1 MRQLPPLFLILLILL
16 ICNEKNGIDETNKKI
31 YRQLTIN
38 LAKIKNLNLISISPI
53 IKKKRMT
60 KRLISMHNQYS
71 LFLDID
77 LKSNGFNQN
86 FLYKTKIKFKLFFT
100 FQKK

>member
-38 LAKIKNLNLISISPI
+38 LAKIKNLNLISRSPI
-53 IKKKRMT
+53 IENERIKT
-60 KRLISMHNQYS
+60 KLSSIVNQYS
-71 LFLDID
+71 LSDRTASKLNIINDSFL
-77 LKSNGFNQN
+77 
-86 FLYKTKIKFKLFFT
+86 
-100 FQKK
+100 

>member
-38 LAKIKNLNLISISPI
+38 LAKIKNLNLISRSPI
-53 IKKKRMT
+53 IENERIKT
-60 KRLISMHNQYS
+60 KLSSIVNQYS
-71 LFLDID
+71 LSDRTASKLNIFKDSFL
-77 LKSNGFNQN
+77 
-86 FLYKTKIKFKLFFT
+86 
-100 FQKK
+100 

>member
-53 IKKKRMT
+53 IENERIKT
-60 KRLISMHNQYS
+60 KLSSIVNQYS
-71 LFLDID
+71 LSDRTASKLNIFNDSFL
-77 LKSNGFNQN
+77 
-86 FLYKTKIKFKLFFT
+86 
-100 FQKK
+100 

>member
-38 LAKIKNLNLISISPI
+38 LAKIKNLNLISRSPI
-53 IKKKRMT
+53 IENERIKT
-60 KRLISMHNQYS
+60 KLSSIVNQYS
-71 LFLDID
+71 LSDRTASKLNIFNDSFL
-77 LKSNGFNQN
+77 
-86 FLYKTKIKFKLFFT
+86 
-100 FQKK
+100 